1 MQKYS
6 ALKSSGVPSRF
17 MTFYW
22 QKKHPECYSFYTWQ
36 TIQNMRKIER
46 GMFEKTLCTCLQFRS
61 FEETYLVR
69 MEERE
74 WTPRC
79 VAYFTVNILSVLRA
93 SYPFQ
98 FSLVTFQLCRALDA
112 NINSQKTQT
121 YKFVYFTNHD
131 ADRSDINCVV
141 CNLSNSFAQLNE
153 ASNFFLITS
162 HCTAKNLP
170 CKLQCRSLIWQ
181 FLMNITE
188 VFSNS
193 HMFIG
198 SCRMYQWQGT
208 SPCYLGNRRLL
219 QFGPGHK
226 ILLIFSHI

>member
-1 MQKYS
+1 MCCIFYS
-6 ALKSSGVPSRF
+6 
-17 MTFYW
+17 
-22 QKKHPECYSFYTWQ
+22 KHS
-36 TIQNMRKIER
+36 
-46 GMFEKTLCTCLQFRS
+46 
-61 FEETYLVR
+61 VR
-69 MEERE
+69 
-74 WTPRC
+74 TQS
-79 VAYFTVNILSVLRA
+79 N

-98 FSLVTFQLCRALDA
+98 FSLVTFRLCRALDA

-181 FLMNITE
+181 FLTNITE
-188 VFSNS
+188 IFSNS

-226 ILLIFSHI
+226 ILLIFSHIWRRGKHVELIRHPQKLWCGNWGTYHICSTGFEASSTAWDATSLVRVTLPSYENKLDRTYRAIAESTNILN